1 MSIDVKSFWILISHT
16 DTLTHT
22 HTQRGSDDSC
32 SDLKLLHIRT
42 VKVTAVKSVGR
53 FTFSSL
59 FKKKNVYCTFL
70 NQQHGDTQAVHIAE
84 ALYSPI
90 LRLIASHSR
99 GGGFGLFE
107 FELII
112 VCRSSFPH
120 FTSLYSA
127 LYPHYLFMYSGH
139 NKPSA
144 PHTNANICCSE
155 LLLHLPVTFTLA
167 AFRQNILSFTLAV
180 GSLWSNAFSLTSNL

>member
-22 HTQRGSDDSC
+22 RTHTEAQ
-32 SDLKLLHIRT
+32 T
-42 VKVTAVKSVGR
+42 TAVQTSNYCTSGLKKSR
-53 FTFSSL
+53 LSSL
-59 FKKKNVYCTFL
+59 SAGLLSPRFLKKNVYCTFL

-84 ALYSPI
+84 ALHSQI

>member
-70 NQQHGDTQAVHIAE
+70 NRQHGDTQAVHIAE
-84 ALYSPI
+84 ALHSQI

-99 GGGFGLFE
+99 RGGFGLFE

>member
-16 DTLTHT
+16 DTLTRT
-22 HTQRGSDDSC
+22 HRGSDDSC

-42 VKVTAVKSVGR
+42 ETVTAVKFVAR

-59 FKKKNVYCTFL
+59 FKKKCLLHLFEPAARRHAGRPHRRSSPFSNPP
-70 NQQHGDTQAVHIAE
+70 A
-84 ALYSPI
+84 YSLSLP
-90 LRLIASHSR
+90 R
-99 GGGFGLFE
+99 GGFGLFE